1 VQHRQ
6 QVRDAP
12 IGPEQP
18 LLLRWRAGWLDR
30 RMENNIIMAA
40 IAATASCVVG
50 QSTYFHTQ
58 PAISLNAPTA
68 HDAYAADLD
77 GDGDLDV
84 LAATWGDEKL
94 SLYANDGNGGFLS
107 PQVIDTNIWFHRV
120 YAVDLDNDGD
130 LDVIGSSAIASHVF
144 AYYIN
149 DGTGNFGSRQ
159 AVTVGNGGAW
169 AIHAADVDGDS
180 DLDLIIA
187 GGPRITVYPNDG
199 SGGFPTGQT
208 IAIHGSL
215 LRSVHAADLDQDG
228 DLDIVAADNVGH
240 ANGSGSV
247 VWFAND
253 GAGNFGSGQ
262 IIEQHLI
269 LTEVVQTADL
279 DGDGD
284 MDVLAGAWGGY
295 LTVRL
300 VWYANDGAGNFG
312 TGKIINATHTTTDA
326 YAVDIDGDGDLDV
339 LSSALYS
346 NVPGGG
352 RETAWHENNGAG
364 NFSPRHVIGKTLPA
378 WSCHAA
384 DLDGDGDVDAL
395 ASANDKFIWYA
406 NTSTPPTVSQGTRF
420 GSSCYT
426 SPISGNPPMR
436 FRPLG
441 SAIPGH
447 DLRCS
452 LDFVPTELCMVALG
466 TSNSQLP
473 GGGALPIDLSSI
485 GMTGCSLYQS
495 SDLAGLP
502 TTDATWPGSWNLDR
516 EFRMVLP
523 PSPLLVGKHL
533 YLQGFSLAPGE
544 NALGVVSS
552 NGIDFLIGNQ

>member
-1 VQHRQ
+1 
-6 QVRDAP
+6 
-12 IGPEQP
+12 
-18 LLLRWRAGWLDR
+18 
-30 RMENNIIMAA
+30 MEKKLTLAA

-84 LAATWGDEKL
+84 LAATWSDAKL
-94 SLYANDGNGGFLS
+94 SWYANDGNGDFSS
-107 PQVIDTNIWFHRV
+107 PQVIDTNIQIQRIRV
-120 YAVDLDNDGD
+120 VDLDSDGD
-130 LDVIGSSAIASHVF
+130 LDVIGSTAWPSHVF

-180 DLDLIIA
+180 DLDLISA
-187 GGPRITVYPNDG
+187 GSSRITVYPNDG
-199 SGGFPTGQT
+199 SGGFLTGQT
-208 IAIHGSL
+208 IASNGTM
-215 LRSVHAADLDQDG
+215 LRSVHAADFDQDG
-228 DLDIVAADNVGH
+228 DLDIVAADFVGY

-247 VWFAND
+247 MWFAND
-253 GAGNFGSGQ
+253 GAGNFGSKQ
-262 IIEQHLI
+262 ILEQGLVF
-269 LTEVVQTADL
+269 TEVVQAADL

-284 MDVLAGAWGGY
+284 MDVLAGAGGSP
-295 LTVRL
+295 TSERL

-312 TGKIINATHTTTDA
+312 VAQAIMSAAGWVTDA
-326 YAVDIDGDGDLDV
+326 YAADLDGDGDLDV
-339 LSSALYS
+339 LSSAAALS
-346 NVPGGG
+346 QVKV
-352 RETAWHENNGAG
+352 AWHENDGAG
-364 NFSPRHVIGKTLPA
+364 NFSHRHVIATTIGA
-378 WSCHAA
+378 RSCHAA
-384 DLDGDGDVDAL
+384 DLDGDGKADAL
-395 ASANDKFIWYA
+395 ASIGNKLVWYA
-406 NTSTPPTVSQGTRF
+406 NTSTPPTVSQGSQF
-420 GSSCYT
+420 GSSCGT
-426 SPISGNPPMR
+426 SPMN

-441 SAIPGH
+441 SAIPGQ
-447 DLRCS
+447 DLRCD
-452 LDFVPTELCMVALG
+452 LDFSPTALCMVAMG

-485 GMTGCSLYQS
+485 GMTGCSLYHS
-495 SDLAGLP
+495 AEWIGLP
-502 TTDATWPGSWNLDR
+502 TTGSGL
-516 EFRMVLP
+516 FLMVLP

-533 YLQGFSLAPGE
+533 YLQAFCVAPGE